1 MSEDGMA
8 MNRRFLAL
16 LVILGLAALSI
27 GGCESLRQAIRSQS
41 DDHAQKSVKPTSG
54 ATDPT
59 AVESDPT
66 KLQAV
71 DSDSKNPQPFFKNN
85 RPSGGWS
92 SEAREIESHLGVGP

>member
-1 MSEDGMA
+1 MA
-8 MNRRFLAL
+8 MIRRLLAL
-16 LVILGLAALSI
+16 LVMLGLTAVMIA
-27 GGCESLRQAIRSQS
+27 GCESLRQATRSGS

-54 ATDPT
+54 AAQTS
-59 AVESDPT
+59 AVESDPS

-71 DSDSKNPQPFFKNN
+71 DSDSKSPQPFFKNN

>member
-1 MSEDGMA
+1 MA
-8 MNRRFLAL
+8 IIRRSLAL
-16 LVILGLAALSI
+16 LVMLGLTAVTIA
-27 GGCESLRQAIRSQS
+27 GCESLRQAIRSGS
-41 DDHAQKSVKPTSG
+41 DDHAQKSVKPTSE
-54 ATDPT
+54 AS
-59 AVESDPT
+59 AVESDPS